1 MKKRGTQG
9 GVVVSAVVCLLC
21 AVALLLYSR
30 TGQTGVSDLL
40 DAMAS
45 NGRFVQYTLAIEAGT
60 PLSRLENA
68 QISQA
73 SGTAQQPLLEAET
86 AQDGTAVGIWSDQTA
101 AAETSV
107 ESNGGISI
115 TQIFDG
121 IAAENAFAEGVLE
134 AVAPLT
140 TVHTLALN
148 NESGYEVDAQAMLE
162 NPVEISL
169 ADEGVQVVIY
179 HTHTTE
185 AYRADGAHTYAPL
198 SDARTLDTSQSVVR
212 VGAVITEVLESYGI
226 SVMHVT
232 DVFDYPSYDGAYAA
246 SQAAL
251 EQIVADNP
259 SVSVTLDVHRDA
271 IIDDDGNHVSTTV
284 TYNGTEIAPLMLVVG
299 TDASG
304 LLHDG
309 WMDNFNF
316 ACQLQNDMMN
326 AAPEVMRALNLRR
339 QRFNQHVTAGSL
351 LLEVGWSGNTLQQ
364 AMDAAELFAHTLA
377 QRLKAGATAGA
388 IEN

>member
-1 MKKRGTQG
+1 M
-9 GVVVSAVVCLLC
+9 VPAVVCLLC

-30 TGQTGVSDLL
+30 TDRTGINDLL
-40 DAMAS
+40 DAIAS
-45 NGRFVQYTLAIEAGT
+45 NQQFVQYTLAIEAGT
-60 PLSRLENA
+60 PLSQQNDV
-68 QISQA
+68 QISQIE
-73 SGTAQQPLLEAET
+73 TAQQTSLEEET
-86 AQDGTAVGIWSDQTA
+86 EDAAVGIWADQTQMAPQEASAPTAGLQSA
-101 AAETSV
+101 A
-107 ESNGGISI
+107 
-115 TQIFDG
+115 QLFDVL
-121 IAAENAFAEGVLE
+121 AAENAFAEGVLE
-134 AVAPLT
+134 TLAPDD

-162 NPVEISL
+162 NPVDITL
-169 ADEGVQVVIY
+169 ADEGIQVVIY
-179 HTHTTE
+179 HTHATE
-185 AYRADGAHTYAPL
+185 AYRAEGSHTYAPL

-212 VGAVITEVLESYGI
+212 VGEVMTEVLESYGI
-226 SVMHVT
+226 TVMHVT
-232 DVFDYPSYDGAYAA
+232 EVFDYPSYDGAYAA

-259 SVSVTLDVHRDA
+259 SVSVTIDVHRDA

-284 TYNGTEIAPLMLVVG
+284 TYNDTEIAPLMLVVG

-304 LLHDG
+304 LSHDG

-326 AAPEVMRALNLRR
+326 TAPDVMRALNLRR

-364 AMDAAELFAHTLA
+364 AMDAAEIFAHTLA
-377 QRLKAGATAGA
+377 VNL